1 MLGSDDELDWMP
13 SALSKVSEDI
23 NPLPRVTESKLSQVL
38 ESTTTEA
45 EQRTKILTPGFAH
58 GAVDSVFNA
67 YRSGAKC
74 LIKGNR
80 RTVTHGYSI
89 IREPSL
95 PPRVNTFKVHTP
107 KKISKLNNFRS
118 V

>member
-13 SALSKVSEDI
+13 SELSKVSSEI

-67 YRSGAKC
+67 YRTGAKC
-74 LIKGNR
+74 LLKGNR

-89 IREPSL
+89 IRN
-95 PPRVNTFKVHTP
+95 RVYIGELIINSGIENC
-107 KKISKLNNFRS
+107 KKFLRNSYI
-118 V
+118 